1 MLKLIFYIIT
11 FFILSIEIGIASDD
25 VIQFL
30 DSKSDE
36 YAHTRSRIS
45 NKDTFTMAA

>member
-11 FFILSIEIGIASDD
+11 SFILSIETGIASDD

-36 YAHTRSRIS
+36 YVAMS
-45 NKDTFTMAA
+45 NTIWSLAELGKRC